1 MHHVNEGG
9 IAGLHLADQEHR
21 PGRLRD
27 KVQLLGAD
35 IDVPQQNVVGDD
47 VLDKGGLVVLLL
59 IVGLGAVQRTVAMAQ
74 SICASESSPLTKA
87 A

>member
-21 PGRLRD
+21 PGALGD

-35 IDVPQQNVVGDD
+35 IDVPSRM
-47 VLDKGGLVVLLL
+47 L
-59 IVGLGAVQRTVAMAQ
+59 
-74 SICASESSPLTKA
+74 SEMMFLTKVA
-87 A
+87 LSCFSS